1 MTTYVREDGLRC
13 LELPLFADAQSV
25 RSTLNELM
33 TAQLGWFWE
42 SARRD
47 GSLNRSLTRL
57 SPLNAEVLVADS
69 SDRDDDGFGRE
80 IVIYGIETDA
90 ILRQDEVK
98 DSVARFLQGSQSP
111 IQLVI
116 VQAGDDPDARI
127 FVRIGSAPV
136 VEALLGSLGITGYT
150 KGDEKPYKQL
160 RSARL
165 EVLFRMAPQGQMT
178 IWPLLATCVVWC
190 AITGASAYSYVVSR
204 ITSPDAAPG
213 YETEWGFQLLM
224 FAIFR
229 LPLFLGG
236 LGLVWWFGRSLNPR

>member
-1 MTTYVREDGLRC
+1 MTTYIREDGLRC
-13 LELPLFADAQSV
+13 LELPLFGDAQSV
-25 RSTLNELM
+25 RSTVNELM
-33 TAQLGWFWE
+33 TAQLGWLWE
-42 SARRD
+42 STRRD
-47 GSLNRSLTRL
+47 GSLKRSLTRL
-57 SPLNAEVLVADS
+57 SALNAEALVADL

-127 FVRIGSAPV
+127 FVRVGSAPV
-136 VEALLGSLGITGYT
+136 VEALLGSLGILGYT

-165 EVLFRMAPQGQMT
+165 EVLFRMVPQGPNQD
-178 IWPLLATCVVWC
+178 
-190 AITGASAYSYVVSR
+190 R
-204 ITSPDAAPG
+204 
-213 YETEWGFQLLM
+213 
-224 FAIFR
+224 
-229 LPLFLGG
+229 
-236 LGLVWWFGRSLNPR
+236 RS